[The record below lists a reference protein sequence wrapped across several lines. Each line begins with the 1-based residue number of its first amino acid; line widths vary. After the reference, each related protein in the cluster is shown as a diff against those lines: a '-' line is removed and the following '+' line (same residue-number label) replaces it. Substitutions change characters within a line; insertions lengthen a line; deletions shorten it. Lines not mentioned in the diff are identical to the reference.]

1 MLPMGDRTVYSLVEE
16 AAESWGTRPALYQ
29 PSREKSRGK
38 YRIYSWIEYRQ
49 AVEEIAAGLRSLGIG
64 KGDVVALHSSTRAEF
79 YLADI
84 GIMTAGAVAA
94 ALYTSYPVHKLVNTI
109 RACEA
114 KAVVAETLED
124 MRKLVQG
131 AGTDGLD
138 VKWILIEGEAEGAV
152 ALDRLRELGAAAMA
166 EDPELLASIRAEV
179 RPEDPAILYLTS
191 GATGEPKMGL
201 VTHGS
206 LVANVDMGPE
216 VIPVGPDDATIAF
229 LPSAHITQRVAMQFV
244 PLRMGMPVWFS
255 AGLSKLPHEL
265 REVRPTFFVAPPRV
279 WERIYASICTEI
291 RKRGILTRKMFYGA
305 LGVGLEAARRKQAGQ
320 PVPAWMQRTLKLADR
335 LVFRKIRRR
344 FGDRLK
350 LPISGAAPLG
360 RDLADF
366 YAAIGMPIYEGYGL
380 TEGGIVCLNPM
391 DRPVSGSIGKPFPGV
406 EFKIAED
413 GELLIKSP
421 TLFSGYYKDPKA
433 TAEVLRN
440 GWLHTGDVATID
452 EEGYVYITGRK
463 KEVLVASNGK
473 KIYPAKIETL
483 FKVEPL
489 INQVLLLG
497 DKMPYVAALFTLNP
511 QAVESLTGMKGAAKR
526 PMAEIVREPA
536 VTQEVKKIVDRV
548 NRQLADFERI
558 RKYHVLERDFTIDA
572 GELTPTM
579 KVRRAQVLKNHAKVV
594 QSLYKGQGPKA
605 A

>member
-1 MLPMGDRTVYSLVEE
+1 MGDRTVFDLVEE
-16 AAESWGTRPALYQ
+16 AAKSWGTRPALYQ
-29 PSREKSRGK
+29 PNKGESREK
-38 YRIYSWIEYRQ
+38 YRVYNWIDYRR
-49 AVEEIAAGLRSLGIG
+49 AVEEIAAGLRRLGIG
-64 KGDVVALHSSTRAEF
+64 KGDVVVLHSSTRAEF

-94 ALYTSYPVHKLVNTI
+94 ALYTSYPAHKLANTI
-109 RACEA
+109 RICEA
-114 KAVVAETLED
+114 KAVVAETPED
-124 MRKLVQG
+124 MRTLVQG

-152 ALDRLRELGAAAMA
+152 TLDKLRELGAAAMV
-166 EDPELLASIRAEV
+166 DDSGLFASIRAEV

-191 GATGEPKMGL
+191 GATGEPKMGI
-201 VTHGS
+201 VTHGA

-216 VIPVGPDDATIAF
+216 VISVGPDDATIAF

-255 AGLSKLPHEL
+255 AGLSKLPQEL

-279 WERIYASICTEI
+279 WERIYSSICTEI
-291 RKRGILTRKMFYGA
+291 RKRGTLTRKMFYGA

-320 PVPAWMQRTLKLADR
+320 PIPAWMQRALKLADR
-335 LVFRKIRRR
+335 LVFRKIRER

-360 RDLADF
+360 KDLADF

-391 DRPVSGSIGKPFPGV
+391 GRPVSGSIGKPLPGV

-433 TAEVLRN
+433 TAEVLRD
-440 GWLHTGDVATID
+440 GWLHTGDIATID
-452 EEGYVYITGRK
+452 EDGYVYITGRK

-511 QAVESLTGMKGAAKR
+511 QAVESLPGMKGAAKR
-526 PMAEIVREPA
+526 PMEEIVREPA
-536 VTQEVKKIVDRV
+536 VTKEVKKIVDRV

-558 RKYHVLERDFTIDA
+558 RRYHVLERDFTIDA

-579 KVRRAQVLKNHAKVV
+579 KVRRAQVVKNHEEVV
-594 QSLYKGQGPKA
+594 KSLYKGQGPKA

>member
-1 MLPMGDRTVYSLVEE
+1 MGDRTVYSLVEE
-16 AAESWGTRPALYQ
+16 AAKTWGTRPALYQ
-29 PSREKSRGK
+29 PARGKGAEK
-38 YRIYSWIEYRQ
+38 YRIYNWIDYRQ
-49 AVEEIAAGLRSLGIG
+49 AVEEIAAGLRRLGIG
-64 KGDVVALHSSTRAEF
+64 KGDVVVLHSNTRAEF

-84 GIMTAGAVAA
+84 GIMTNGSVAA
-94 ALYTSYPVHKLVNTI
+94 ALYTSYPAHKLVTTI

-114 KAVVAETLED
+114 KAVVAETPED
-124 MRKLVQG
+124 MRTLVQA

-138 VKWILIEGEAEGAV
+138 VKWILIEGEAEGALT
-152 ALDRLRELGAAAMA
+152 LDKLRELGAAAIV
-166 EDPELLASIRAEV
+166 EDPDLLPSICVEV
-179 RPEDPAILYLTS
+179 QPEDPAILYLTS
-191 GATGEPKMGL
+191 GATGEPKMGI
-201 VTHGS
+201 VAHGAI
-206 LVANVDMGPE
+206 VANVDMGPK
-216 VIPVGPDDATIAF
+216 VIPLGPDDATIAF

-244 PLRMGMPVWFS
+244 PLRMGVPVWFS
-255 AGLSKLPHEL
+255 AGLSRLPQEL

-291 RKRGILTRKMFYGA
+291 RKRGTLTRKMFYGA
-305 LGVGLEAARRKQAGQ
+305 LGVGLEVARRKQAGQ
-320 PVPAWMQRTLKLADR
+320 PVPAWMQRALKLADR
-335 LVFRKIRRR
+335 LVFRKIRER

-360 RDLADF
+360 KDLADF

-391 DRPVSGSIGKPFPGV
+391 DRPISGSIGKPLPGV
-406 EFKIAED
+406 ELKIAED
-413 GELLIKSP
+413 GELLIKGP
-421 TLFSGYYKDPKA
+421 TLFAGYYKDPQA
-433 TAEVLRN
+433 TAEVLRD
-440 GWLHTGDVATID
+440 GWLHTGDIASID
-452 EEGYVYITGRK
+452 EDGYVYITGRK

-511 QAVESLTGMKGAAKR
+511 QAVESLPGMKGASKR
-526 PMAEIVREPA
+526 PMEEIVREPVVA
-536 VTQEVKKIVDRV
+536 QEVRQIVDRV

-579 KVRRAQVLKNHAKVV
+579 KVRRAQVLKNHEKVV